1 MNVTVTKDDGTTHTK
16 YVSCET
22 HRFLTEDFL
31 SKFEFEPDHEQIR
44 AKETAQ
50 TVLEWYDIIP
60 AELEKAYRNSNG
72 TNETTKGL
80 GTRSHGQNNQLNI
93 AAALKAVEN
102 MITQA
107 GKVQVGDPTGQ
118 IKPDTPD
125 GVTRIYIA
133 SEES

>member
-60 AELEKAYRNSNG
+60 AELEKAYRNSNC
-72 TNETTKGL
+72 K
-80 GTRSHGQNNQLNI
+80 TRSNI
-93 AAALKAVEN
+93 GPQKRLRVAVVAE
-102 MITQA
+102 
-107 GKVQVGDPTGQ
+107 
-118 IKPDTPD
+118 
-125 GVTRIYIA
+125 
-133 SEES
+133 